1 MFWMY
6 FRGKTLKHF
15 ILDHNAGCKLFNM
28 LQKDSAALQR
38 SPRFTDHNETFNKM
52 SHVHPAA

>member
-15 ILDHNAGCKLFNM
+15 ILDDNAGFKLCNM
-28 LQKDSAALQR
+28 LQKDSAALLR
-38 SPRFTDHNETFNKM
+38 
-52 SHVHPAA
+52 